1 MTPLRIFAIKA
12 THNVDFAR
20 FSQPLNGFPHCFQ
33 HIVESAVEKKK
44 GILPANLPALEPAA
58 SVSSTNQ
65 TTSYFHFFQART
77 WIFHDFFHICMF
89 STPQNFHFFHCYLYF
104 HISTFFPHPSC
115 GREMS
120 QHARKNLLFHKLTS
134 STTTILF
141 LISISSHLS
150 SASRNL
156 TVHPWKTRHL

>member
-104 HISTFFPHPSC
+104 RIRPVEGKCPSMQGKTCFSTNSHPLLLLYFF
-115 GREMS
+115 
-120 QHARKNLLFHKLTS
+120 
-134 STTTILF
+134 LF
-141 LISISSHLS
+141 LFLLIFLLQAEI
-150 SASRNL
+150 
-156 TVHPWKTRHL
+156 